1 MGSLT
6 LGAAFGAG
14 LLSFASPCVLP
25 MLPTFLLLL
34 AGSSQGEGRG
44 RRRLLG
50 NTLAFLAGFT
60 LVFLAMGATA
70 TVLGQLV
77 LRYWKVLEKAAG
89 VILILLGLFL
99 SGLWTPLFLLRDRR
113 PFLQQKKRGGTG
125 FFLFGCVLHPG
136 LDSLYRSYPDCYPHG
151 RRQPADCPAGN
162 LFAAGLCPGLLH
174 PFPLD
179 SSFLAENRLCPAQRI
194 CLAATDPESCRP
206 FPDSLRCP
214 DAQRHDAPG
223 HGLPG
228 RVGRRGR
235 GCSMGSSLFLNI
247 LDFQTSIFLSI
258 CYNGYRKDC

>member
-34 AGSSQGEGRG
+34 AGSSQEEDRG

-113 PFLQQKKRGGTG
+113 PFLQQKKEGVLGS
-125 FFLFGCVLHPG
+125 FFLGASFTLGWTPCTGPILTAILMAAGSQQTAQQGIFLLLAYALGFCIPFLLTALFWQKIG
-136 LDSLYRSYPDCYPHG
+136 SAL
-151 RRQPADCPAGN
+151 RRGYVWLPRIQK
-162 LFAAGLCPGLLH
+162 AAGLFLILFGVLMLSGMT
-174 PFPLD
+174 LRVMA
-179 SSFLAENRLCPAQRI
+179 FLA
-194 CLAATDPESCRP
+194 
-206 FPDSLRCP
+206 
-214 DAQRHDAPG
+214 G
-223 HGLPG
+223 
-228 RVGRRGR
+228 
-235 GCSMGSSLFLNI
+235 
-247 LDFQTSIFLSI
+247 
-258 CYNGYRKDC
+258 

>member
-34 AGSSQGEGRG
+34 AGSSQEEGRG
-44 RRRLLG
+44 RRHLLG

-113 PFLQQKKRGGTG
+113 PFLQQKKEGVLGS
-125 FFLFGCVLHPG
+125 FFLGASFTLGWTPCTGPILTAILMAAGSQQTAQQGIFLLLTYALGFCIPF
-136 LDSLYRSYPDCYPHG
+136 LLTALFWQKISSAL
-151 RRQPADCPAGN
+151 RRGYVWLPRIQK
-162 LFAAGLCPGLLH
+162 AAGLFLILFGVLMLSGMT
-174 PFPLD
+174 LRVMA
-179 SSFLAENRLCPAQRI
+179 FLAR
-194 CLAATDPESCRP
+194 
-206 FPDSLRCP
+206 
-214 DAQRHDAPG
+214 
-223 HGLPG
+223 
-228 RVGRRGR
+228 
-235 GCSMGSSLFLNI
+235 
-247 LDFQTSIFLSI
+247 
-258 CYNGYRKDC
+258 